1 MSLAEWV
8 SAGKVRARITDEGAL
23 EVRCHG
29 LTPQA
34 KYYKTLL
41 KEFFRKE
48 FPPLRPG
55 YGDYSVHI
63 MMEYTGDA
71 PWMDLDNLAK
81 ALLDKDINILCI
93 NRGPRTCPR
102 FSNLS
107 PQADDRVIYVAD
119 ERLTWPSLLQQAAMT

>member
-1 MSLAEWV
+1 MSLSDWI

-29 LTPQA
+29 LTTQT

-48 FPPLRPG
+48 FHPLRPG

-81 ALLDKDINILCI
+81 ALLDSLTGNV
-93 NRGPRTCPR
+93 
-102 FSNLS
+102 FE
-107 PQADDRVIYVAD
+107 DDHQVARLLVERRVG
-119 ERLTWPSLLQQAAMT
+119 EREGIWLKAEAIDT